1 MSIEQLETMI
11 MEALDNDN
19 FPLLDVLE
27 SMKKEIENK

>member
-11 MEALDNDN
+11 LEALDSDN

-27 SMKKEIENK
+27 SMKKEIEKK